1 MAADNNSSNSLADGR
16 RQKSAYKMR
25 DDVLLGAVERWQ
37 HVVRRQVDFVV
48 VEVLQHRQEGGWFN
62 VGNVDDVFASVSAR
76 QAAVKH
82 CVEHSRTSSKDV
94 PENIV
99 LILQFS

>member
-1 MAADNNSSNSLADGR
+1 
-16 RQKSAYKMR
+16 MR

-62 VGNVDDVFASVSAR
+62 VGNVDDVFAGVGAR

-94 PENIV
+94 PEIIIINWTESFPNFYDT
-99 LILQFS
+99 LITL